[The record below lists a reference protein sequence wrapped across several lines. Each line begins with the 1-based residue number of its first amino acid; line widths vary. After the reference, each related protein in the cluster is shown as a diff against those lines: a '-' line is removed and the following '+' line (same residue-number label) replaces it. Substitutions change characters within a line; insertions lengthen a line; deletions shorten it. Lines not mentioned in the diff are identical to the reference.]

1 MRTRGIIIILAFALT
16 CCTNKKA
23 SPNLT
28 MQPDSSVEKITIV
41 NHDSLLLSLTR
52 QVLTTLKNKDYSSF
66 EKFIHPTLGTRFTPY
81 GFIDT
86 TVDIRLTAN
95 EFRKHLDKKSKLNW
109 GNYDGS
115 GDSIILTISEYFNK
129 FVYNADFLHAEKTSV
144 NKMIGSGNSFNNLP
158 IVYKDCDFT
167 ESYFPGF
174 EKKYGGM
181 DWTSLRL
188 VYQKFEGNYYL
199 VAVVHDQWTI

>member
-1 MRTRGIIIILAFALT
+1 MRTRAIVTILAFALT
-16 CCTNKKA
+16 CCRNKKA
-23 SPNLT
+23 SPDLT
-28 MQPDSSVEKITIV
+28 VRPDSSVEKTANI

-52 QVLTTLKNKDYSSF
+52 QVLTTMKNKDYTSF

-86 TVDIRLTAN
+86 ATDIRLTAS
-95 EFRKHLDKKSKLNW
+95 EFRKQLNEKNKLNW

-115 GDSIILTISEYFNK
+115 GDTILLTIDDYFKK
-129 FVYNADFLHAEKTSV
+129 FVYNADFINAQKTSV
-144 NKMIGSGNSFNNLP
+144 NKKLGSGNSFNNLP

-174 EKKYGGM
+174 EKKYEGM
-181 DWTSLRL
+181 DWTSVRL
-188 VYQKFEGNYYL
+188 VYKKFEGRFYL
-199 VAVVHDQWTI
+199 VAVIHDQWTI